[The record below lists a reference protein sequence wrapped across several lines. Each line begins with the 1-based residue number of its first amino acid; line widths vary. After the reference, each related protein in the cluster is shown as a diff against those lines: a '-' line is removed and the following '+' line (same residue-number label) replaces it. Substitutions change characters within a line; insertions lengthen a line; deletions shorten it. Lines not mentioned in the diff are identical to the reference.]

1 MNYTHILMIPKNGK
15 LKDLTQNPNNKTKK
29 INTLYQSWNITMK
42 LTEFDNKKISTAKQ
56 ALNEHYSLPFNTKRM
71 TVTETKSMLSRV
83 RGLINET
90 KSSAEFY
97 QSQTSP
103 SYMKLVF
110 MEQALADHFNY
121 LQSLPKAR
129 IVVENEEV
137 EKSQVVLAAQD
148 MVDQVQKM
156 VEEVSDM
163 LVKELPALTSGVQSE
178 IGVNESET
186 FSQQVT
192 EALTAL
198 QASLTQSKGTL
209 QSALNGITGQGG
221 EMAADNAF
229 GDEAPEMSADM
240 DMSAD
245 MAAPAGGEDFSVDD
259 DISVEEPDEEVPVA
273 GAGRIKR

>member
-1 MNYTHILMIPKNGK
+1 
-15 LKDLTQNPNNKTKK
+15 
-29 INTLYQSWNITMK
+29 MK

-71 TVTETKSMLSRV
+71 TVTETKSMLSKV

-90 KSSAEFY
+90 KSSNEFY

-110 MEQALADHFNY
+110 MEQALADHFSY
-121 LQSLPKAR
+121 LQSLPKTR

-148 MVDQVQKM
+148 MVDQIQKM

-186 FSQQVT
+186 FNQQVT
-192 EALTAL
+192 EALTSV
-198 QASLTQSKGTL
+198 QAALTQSKGTM

-221 EMAADNAF
+221 DMMNPADDAF
-229 GDEAPEMSADM
+229 GDDSGDMSADM

-245 MAAPAGGEDFSVDD
+245 LAGDGEEDFSVDD
-259 DISVEEPDEEVPVA
+259 DISIEEPDEEVPVG
-273 GAGRIKR
+273 GAGRLKR

>member
-1 MNYTHILMIPKNGK
+1 
-15 LKDLTQNPNNKTKK
+15 
-29 INTLYQSWNITMK
+29 MK

-71 TVTETKSMLSRV
+71 TVTETRSMLSKV

-90 KSSAEFY
+90 KSSTEFY

-110 MEQALADHFNY
+110 MEQALADHFSY
-121 LQSLPKAR
+121 LQSLPKTR

-148 MVDQVQKM
+148 MVDQIQKM

-186 FSQQVT
+186 FNQQVT
-192 EALTAL
+192 EALTSV
-198 QASLTQSKGTL
+198 QAALTQSKGTM

-221 EMAADNAF
+221 DMMNPADDAF
-229 GDEAPEMSADM
+229 GDDSGDMSADM

-245 MAAPAGGEDFSVDD
+245 LAGDGEEDFSVDD
-259 DISVEEPDEEVPVA
+259 DISIEEPDEEVPVG
-273 GAGRIKR
+273 GAGRLKR

>member
-1 MNYTHILMIPKNGK
+1 
-15 LKDLTQNPNNKTKK
+15 
-29 INTLYQSWNITMK
+29 MK

-110 MEQALADHFNY
+110 MEQALADHFSY
-121 LQSLPKAR
+121 LQSLPRTR

-178 IGVNESET
+178 IGVNESES

-192 EALTAL
+192 EALTSL
-198 QASLTQSKGTL
+198 QAALTQSKGTL

-221 EMAADNAF
+221 DMMGGNPADDAF
-229 GDEAPEMSADM
+229 GDDSGEVTADLNVDM
-240 DMSAD
+240 DGDLSGD
-245 MAAPAGGEDFSVDD
+245 GEDFSVDD
-259 DISVEEPDEEVPVA
+259 DISVEEPEEEVPVA
-273 GAGRIKR
+273 GAGRVKR

>member
-1 MNYTHILMIPKNGK
+1 
-15 LKDLTQNPNNKTKK
+15 
-29 INTLYQSWNITMK
+29 MK

-71 TVTETKSMLSRV
+71 TVTETKSMLSKV

-90 KSSAEFY
+90 KSSTEFY

-121 LQSLPKAR
+121 LQSLPRTR
-129 IVVENEEV
+129 IMVENEEV

-148 MVDQVQKM
+148 MVDQIQKM

-186 FSQQVT
+186 FNQQVT
-192 EALTAL
+192 EALTSV
-198 QASLTQSKGTL
+198 QAALTQSKGTM

-221 EMAADNAF
+221 DMMGGNPADDAF
-229 GDEAPEMSADM
+229 GDEDVSADL
-240 DMSAD
+240 DMSGD
-245 MAAPAGGEDFSVDD
+245 LAGDGEDDFSVDD
-259 DISVEEPDEEVPVA
+259 DISVEEPDEEVPVG
-273 GAGRIKR
+273 GAGRLKR

>member
-1 MNYTHILMIPKNGK
+1 
-15 LKDLTQNPNNKTKK
+15 
-29 INTLYQSWNITMK
+29 MK

-186 FSQQVT
+186 FNQQVT

-245 MAAPAGGEDFSVDD
+245 IAAPAGGEDFSVDD
-259 DISVEEPDEEVPVA
+259 DISVEEPEEEVPVA
-273 GAGRIKR
+273 GAGLIKR

>member
-1 MNYTHILMIPKNGK
+1 
-15 LKDLTQNPNNKTKK
+15 
-29 INTLYQSWNITMK
+29 MK

-71 TVTETKSMLSRV
+71 SVTETKSMLSRV

-121 LQSLPKAR
+121 LQSLPKTR

-178 IGVNESET
+178 IGVNESES
-186 FSQQVT
+186 FNQQVT

-198 QASLTQSKGTL
+198 QAALTQSKGTL

-221 EMAADNAF
+221 AMASDNAF
-229 GDEAPEMSADM
+229 GDETADMSTDM

-245 MAAPAGGEDFSVDD
+245 METPGGEEDFSVDD
-259 DISVEEPDEEVPVA
+259 DISIEEPDEEMPVA
-273 GAGRIKR
+273 GAGRAKR

>member
-1 MNYTHILMIPKNGK
+1 
-15 LKDLTQNPNNKTKK
+15 
-29 INTLYQSWNITMK
+29 MK

-71 TVTETKSMLSRV
+71 TVTETKSMLSKV

-90 KSSAEFY
+90 KSSTEFY

-110 MEQALADHFNY
+110 MEQALADHFSY
-121 LQSLPKAR
+121 LQSLPRTR

-229 GDEAPEMSADM
+229 GDDAPEMSADM

-259 DISVEEPDEEVPVA
+259 DISVEEPEEVPVA

>member
-1 MNYTHILMIPKNGK
+1 
-15 LKDLTQNPNNKTKK
+15 
-29 INTLYQSWNITMK
+29 MK
-42 LTEFDNKKISTAKQ
+42 LTEFYNNKISTAKQ

-198 QASLTQSKGTL
+198 QAALTQSKGTL

-259 DISVEEPDEEVPVA
+259 DISVEEPEEVPVA

>member
-1 MNYTHILMIPKNGK
+1 
-15 LKDLTQNPNNKTKK
+15 
-29 INTLYQSWNITMK
+29 MK
-42 LTEFDNKKISTAKQ
+42 LTEFNNNKISTAKR

-71 TVTETKSMLSRV
+71 TVTETKSMLSKV

-90 KSSAEFY
+90 KSSNEFY

-110 MEQALADHFNY
+110 MEQALADHFSY
-121 LQSLPKAR
+121 LQSLPRTR

-198 QASLTQSKGTL
+198 QAALTQSKGTL

-221 EMAADNAF
+221 DMASSADDAF
-229 GDEAPEMSADM
+229 GDDSGEVTADLNVDM
-240 DMSAD
+240 DGD
-245 MAAPAGGEDFSVDD
+245 LAGDGDDDFSVDD
-259 DISVEEPDEEVPVA
+259 DISVEEPEEEVPVA
-273 GAGRIKR
+273 GAGRLKR

>member
-1 MNYTHILMIPKNGK
+1 
-15 LKDLTQNPNNKTKK
+15 
-29 INTLYQSWNITMK
+29 MK

-71 TVTETKSMLSRV
+71 TVTETKSMLSKV

-90 KSSAEFY
+90 KSSTEFY

-121 LQSLPKAR
+121 LRSLPKTR

-148 MVDQVQKM
+148 MVDQIQKM

-186 FSQQVT
+186 FNQQVT
-192 EALTAL
+192 EALTSV
-198 QASLTQSKGTL
+198 QAALTQSKGTL

-221 EMAADNAF
+221 DMAADNAF
-229 GDEAPEMSADM
+229 GDEAPDMSADM

-245 MAAPAGGEDFSVDD
+245 LAGDGEEDFSVDD

-273 GAGRIKR
+273 GAGRVKR

>member
-1 MNYTHILMIPKNGK
+1 
-15 LKDLTQNPNNKTKK
+15 
-29 INTLYQSWNITMK
+29 MK

-259 DISVEEPDEEVPVA
+259 DISVEEPEEVPVA

>member
-1 MNYTHILMIPKNGK
+1 
-15 LKDLTQNPNNKTKK
+15 
-29 INTLYQSWNITMK
+29 MK

-71 TVTETKSMLSRV
+71 TVTETRSMLSKV

-90 KSSAEFY
+90 KSSTEFY

-121 LQSLPKAR
+121 LQSLPRTR

-178 IGVNESET
+178 IGVNESES

-192 EALTAL
+192 EALTSL
-198 QASLTQSKGTL
+198 QAALTQSKGTL

-221 EMAADNAF
+221 AMAADNAF

-245 MAAPAGGEDFSVDD
+245 LAGDGEEDFSVDD
-259 DISVEEPDEEVPVA
+259 DISVEEPEEEVPVA

>member
-1 MNYTHILMIPKNGK
+1 
-15 LKDLTQNPNNKTKK
+15 
-29 INTLYQSWNITMK
+29 MK

-71 TVTETKSMLSRV
+71 TVTETKSMLSKV

-90 KSSAEFY
+90 KSSTEFY

-110 MEQALADHFNY
+110 MEQALADHFSY
-121 LQSLPKAR
+121 LQSLPKTR

-148 MVDQVQKM
+148 MVDQIQKM

-186 FSQQVT
+186 FNQQVT
-192 EALTAL
+192 EALTSV
-198 QASLTQSKGTL
+198 QAALTQSKGTM

-221 EMAADNAF
+221 DMMNPADDAF
-229 GDEAPEMSADM
+229 GDDSGDMSADM

-245 MAAPAGGEDFSVDD
+245 LAGDGEEDFSVDD
-259 DISVEEPDEEVPVA
+259 DISVEEPAEEVPVA
-273 GAGRIKR
+273 GAGRVKR